1 MALKFKNIVSVTSLG
16 MIASETLHIVKGPK
30 RPYIRGDK
38 QLGGGQ
44 SEFSPSTSEVI
55 GFAHFPLS
63 INSGLSRPELR
74 ANVVLGKQNSKQQE
88 DPPLPPR
95 PRPRLSA
102 QKDYKEFLQSTS
114 LRGSNLEER
123 AVKQTAAA
131 FAVSYIFA
139 AWLQ

>member
-63 INSGLSRPELR
+63 INSGLSRLKLR
-74 ANVVLGKQNSKQQE
+74 VNVALSKQNSKQQE
-88 DPPLPPR
+88 EPPLP
-95 PRPRLSA
+95 RLHRRTISA
-102 QKDYKEFLQSTS
+102 FI
-114 LRGSNLEER
+114 GSIFMRIQFGR
-123 AVKQTAAA
+123 AVKNANDACICCLLHICSLAAMKIA
-131 FAVSYIFA
+131 Q
-139 AWLQ
+139 L